1 MGGGQLRR
9 CGKRTLLVPMRRM
22 TAYDR
27 SMRWVPYS
35 FGTIV
40 ACLIVIAV
48 LVDQGIPL
56 VGGLLVALPFGAAYL
71 VLRARSKARFERETQ
86 DAP

>member
-1 MGGGQLRR
+1 
-9 CGKRTLLVPMRRM
+9 MRKM

-35 FGTIV
+35 IGTIA

-48 LVDQGIPL
+48 LVERGTPFL
-56 VGGLLVALPFGAAYL
+56 GGLLVALPFGAAYL
-71 VLRARSKARFERETQ
+71 VLRARSKTRFERETQ
-86 DAP
+86 MPPDAR

>member
-1 MGGGQLRR
+1 
-9 CGKRTLLVPMRRM
+9 M

-35 FGTIV
+35 IGTIA

-48 LVDQGIPL
+48 LVERGMPF

-86 DAP
+86 MPPDAR